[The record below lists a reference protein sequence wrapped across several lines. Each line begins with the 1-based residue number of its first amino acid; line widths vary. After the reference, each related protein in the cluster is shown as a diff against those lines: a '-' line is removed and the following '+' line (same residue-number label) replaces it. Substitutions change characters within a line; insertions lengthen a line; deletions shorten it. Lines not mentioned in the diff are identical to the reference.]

1 MKAGEDFAVRTSLI
15 RWGWLPLLLAGCA
28 SEPPKP
34 AAGRPKEPAQ
44 RPEPVS
50 SQYAFRQ
57 MYLAARGWAGDA
69 EPLRLS
75 NITLPEYRTL
85 KGKADGWQ
93 ATFVSPQTGRARTY
107 TYSVIEGPGNL
118 HKGVFHGP
126 EESWTGRQELPFSIL
141 AFKVDATAA
150 LETALKHGAD
160 YAKKHPAMPIN
171 YLLERTARFPYPQ
184 WRVIWGESVGTSGY
198 SILIDATTGEYTQTL
213 R

>member
-1 MKAGEDFAVRTSLI
+1 MKDLLVMSHLQRL
-15 RWGWLPLLLAGCA
+15 LLCVPLLLAGCA

-34 AAGRPKEPAQ
+34 AAEKPKEPPP

-57 MYLAARGWAGDA
+57 MYLAARSWASDA

-75 NITLPEYRTL
+75 NITLPEYRTV

-93 ATFVSPQTGRARTY
+93 AVFVSQKMGRARTY

-118 HKGVFHGP
+118 HKGVFHGS
-126 EESWTGRQELPFSIL
+126 EESWTARQELPFSIL
-141 AFKVDATAA
+141 AFKVDAAA
-150 LETALKHGAD
+150 AFETAMKRGAD
-160 YAKKHPAMPIN
+160 YAKKHPDLPVN
-171 YLLERTARFPYPQ
+171 FQLERTARFPDPQ
-184 WRVIWGESVGTSGY
+184 WRVIWGESAGRSGF
-198 SILIDATTGEYTQTL
+198 SILIDATTGQYTQTL